1 MGKETNEEKEFS
13 KNLDRLLTGE
23 EVIGGEDVSQDYRT
37 AINFAQKLIELRDEP
52 SSRFKDQLKQ
62 RLLLQLTRQEV
73 EAARQKERVFS
84 FWEFLG
90 SLIPQNPVWRTA
102 AATLVIVLVAAG
114 VLWRTGMFTR
124 TPIVTVEEQEL
135 VAAVEERA
143 ERAAPVP
150 EPAAAP
156 PAALG
161 IGGGAPEI
169 ESVSEPLLELEVVS
183 SAPIVFQ
190 FGETAKIELMF
201 KNTSSEP
208 ITIAPFPPA
217 IQIAQAQTGEVIWS
231 SAEEDIRLSLSP
243 AETVSHTLIWNQQ
256 DDSGEQVVP
265 GLYSAYVG
273 DITIYQDTEP
283 TETLQSFQ
291 SFNLLIQNP

>member
-1 MGKETNEEKEFS
+1 MGKEANEEKEFS

-23 EVIGGEDVSQDYRT
+23 EVTGGEDVSQDYRT

-73 EAARQKERVFS
+73 EAARQKEKAFS

-102 AATLVIVLVAAG
+102 AATLVVVLVVAG

-124 TPIVTVEEQEL
+124 TPVVTLEEETL
-135 VAAVEERA
+135 VAAVEREA
-143 ERAAPVP
+143 EVGAPVP
-150 EPAAAP
+150 AP
-156 PAALG
+156 TLG
-161 IGGGAPEI
+161 IEA
-169 ESVSEPLLELEVVS
+169 VSELLLELEVVP
-183 SAPIVFQ
+183 SAPIGLQ
-190 FGETAKIELMF
+190 FGETAEIELVF
-201 KNTSSEP
+201 KNTSSESV
-208 ITIAPFPPA
+208 TVAAFPPA
-217 IQIAQAQTGEVIWS
+217 IHIVGSKTMRPVRS
-231 SAEEDIRLSLSP
+231 FAEGDNSLELSP
-243 AETVSHTLIWNQQ
+243 AETVSYTLIWNQQ

-265 GLYSAYVG
+265 GLYSVYVG
-273 DITIYQDTEP
+273 DITIYKDTEP

-291 SFNLLIQNP
+291 PFNLLIQNP

>member
-1 MGKETNEEKEFS
+1 MGKEANEEKEFS

-23 EVIGGEDVSQDYRT
+23 EVTGGDDVSQDYRT

-73 EAARQKERVFS
+73 EAARQKEKAFS

-90 SLIPQNPVWRTA
+90 NLIPQSPVWRTA
-102 AATLVIVLVAAG
+102 AATLVVVLVVAG
-114 VLWRTGMFTR
+114 VLWKTGMFTR
-124 TPIVTVEEQEL
+124 TPVVTVEEEKL
-135 VAAVEERA
+135 VAAVEEAA

-150 EPAAAP
+150 KPAAAP

-161 IGGGAPEI
+161 IEAE
-169 ESVSEPLLELEVVS
+169 VAVQALLELQAIPS
-183 SAPIVFQ
+183 DKTAYPS
-190 FGETAKIELMF
+190 GEPVEIDLVF
-201 KNTSSEP
+201 KNTSSES
-208 ITIAPFPPA
+208 ITLAPFPPA
-217 IQIAQAQTGEVIWS
+217 MQILQAQTGEVIWS
-231 SAEEDIRLSLSP
+231 STEGDVRLSLSP
-243 AETVSHTLIWNQQ
+243 AKTVSYTLIWNQQ

-265 GLYSAYVG
+265 DLYSVYLA
-273 DITIYQDTEP
+273 DITIYKDTDP

-291 SFNLLIQNP
+291 PFNLLIQNP